1 MKKFYAIKNGYDF
14 NKKEPVVN
22 KIVRD
27 WDTCS
32 KLVKGAKNAQ
42 YKSFKTLEEANIYLG
57 VHKKKEEENEKFSGI
72 EAYVDGSFN
81 IASEKFSY
89 GLVILKDNTIVHA
102 ENGVAEDDSKKNL
115 RQIAGELLGAE
126 RSLEYACET
135 EEKQVKIYHDYV
147 GVRNHVTGEWQ
158 RKGISSQLY
167 YEKMN
172 RLIKE
177 NDINVQFVKVDSH
190 TGDLYNEIVD
200 ELAKVAG
207 GVKMS
212 HESNKLIKKNK
223 INVANEEIKNLLED
237 ILGEEALNNVN
248 VK

>member
-14 NKKEPVVN
+14 YKKEPVVN

-32 KLVKGAKNAQ
+32 RMVKGVKNAQ

-57 VHKKKEEENEKFSGI
+57 VHEKKEQKNEKFDGI

-81 IASEKFSY
+81 IATERFSY

-102 ENGVAEDDSKKNL
+102 ENGVAEDDSKKKQ

-126 RSLEYACET
+126 RALEYACESQ
-135 EEKQVKIYHDYV
+135 EKQVKIYHDYV

-158 RKGISSQLY
+158 RKEESSQLY

-172 RLIKE
+172 RLINE
-177 NDINVQFVKVDSH
+177 NDLNVEFVKVDSH
-190 TGDLYNEIVD
+190 TGDLYNEVVD

-207 GVKMS
+207 GVRMNN
-212 HESNKLIKKNK
+212 ESNKLIKKNK
-223 INVANEEIKNLLED
+223 IYVANEDIKNLLHD
-237 ILGEEALNNVN
+237 ILGEEALNNVI

>member
-1 MKKFYAIKNGYDF
+1 MKKYYAIKNGYDF
-14 NKKEPVVN
+14 CKNELVVN

-27 WDTCS
+27 WDICS

-42 YKSFKTLEEANIYLG
+42 YKSFKTLDEANIYLG
-57 VHKKKEEENEKFSGI
+57 VHNKKEEEKEQFNGI

-81 IASEKFSY
+81 ITSEKFSY
-89 GLVILKDNTIVHA
+89 GLLILKDNTIVHA
-102 ENGVAEDDSKKNL
+102 ENGVAEDDSKKKL
-115 RQIAGELLGAE
+115 RQIAGELMGAE
-126 RSLEYACET
+126 RSLEYACEVD
-135 EEKQVKIYHDYV
+135 EKNVKIYHDYV

-158 RKGISSQLY
+158 RKEISSQLY

-172 RLIKE
+172 RLMKE

-223 INVANEEIKNLLED
+223 IYIANEEIKNLLSD
-237 ILGEEALNNVN
+237 ILGEEAMNNVILR
-248 VK
+248 

>member
-14 NKKEPVVN
+14 NKKEPVLN
-22 KIVRD
+22 RIVRD
-27 WDTCS
+27 WDECS

-42 YKSFKTLEEANIYLG
+42 YKSFKTLEEANTYLG
-57 VHKKKEEENEKFSGI
+57 VHKKKEASSEKFNGI

-89 GLVILKDNTIVHA
+89 GVVILKDNIIVHA
-102 ENGVAEDDSKKNL
+102 ENGVAEDDSKKRL

-126 RSLEYACET
+126 RSLEYACEK

-158 RKGISSQLY
+158 RKEISSQLY

-177 NDINVQFVKVDSH
+177 NAINVEFVKVDSH

-223 INVANEEIKNLLED
+223 ICVSNSKIKNLLSD
-237 ILGEEALNNVN
+237 ILGEEALNNVIL
-248 VK
+248 K

>member
-1 MKKFYAIKNGYDF
+1 
-14 NKKEPVVN
+14 
-22 KIVRD
+22 
-27 WDTCS
+27 
-32 KLVKGAKNAQ
+32 
-42 YKSFKTLEEANIYLG
+42 
-57 VHKKKEEENEKFSGI
+57 
-72 EAYVDGSFN
+72 
-81 IASEKFSY
+81 
-89 GLVILKDNTIVHA
+89 
-102 ENGVAEDDSKKNL
+102 
-115 RQIAGELLGAE
+115 
-126 RSLEYACET
+126 
-135 EEKQVKIYHDYV
+135 
-147 GVRNHVTGEWQ
+147 
-158 RKGISSQLY
+158 
-167 YEKMN
+167 MN

-223 INVANEEIKNLLED
+223 INVANEGIKNLLED